1 MIKKYIQ
8 HGKPPIGYKKKS
20 DGTLKL
26 DIEKAKIVQ
35 IIFDQIID
43 GNSISSIVS
52 FLNKRNYTTRDG
64 NQFTK
69 QSVEDIAKNIIY
81 TGTYVY
87 NKENGKKK
95 KTRLLL
101 KDYPQMVREN
111 DHPAIVS
118 KEDFE
123 QANAI
128 LNNRVYTRTND
139 RVYTYLLRGLM
150 VCKHC
155 GKKMV
160 GGSQCGGA
168 KKQIR
173 HYYKCPNH
181 KNKCST
187 KDINAEY
194 IEKVIAK
201 LVIDLIKK
209 LNLNK
214 ELTVAIDEE
223 IKELES
229 TIARYE
235 KQLARKKQEL
245 TGQTPLLTD
254 STVSDLIKDGIRE
267 IVEELLEDINNIKD
281 KIIKIKDEIEGLKR
295 IKLEEILDVESLLT
309 IRHQGRDLINSFIE
323 KIEVDGDEITIKLK
337 KKYN

>member
-1 MIKKYIQ
+1 
-8 HGKPPIGYKKKS
+8 
-20 DGTLKL
+20 
-26 DIEKAKIVQ
+26 
-35 IIFDQIID
+35 
-43 GNSISSIVS
+43 
-52 FLNKRNYTTRDG
+52 
-64 NQFTK
+64 
-69 QSVEDIAKNIIY
+69 
-81 TGTYVY
+81 
-87 NKENGKKK
+87 
-95 KTRLLL
+95 
-101 KDYPQMVREN
+101 MVREN

-123 QANAI
+123 KANAI

-155 GKKMV
+155 DKTMV

-181 KNKCST
+181 KNNCST

-214 ELTVAIDEE
+214 ELTSAIDEE

-245 TGQTPLLTD
+245 TGQTPLLAD
-254 STVSDLIKDGIRE
+254 STISDLIKDGIRE
-267 IVEELLEDINNIKD
+267 IVEELLEDIKNIKD
-281 KIIKIKDEIEGLKR
+281 KIIKIQDEIEGLKR